1 MSEKSEFELPYHL
14 ESLVPT
20 VDQILRALDGRLYS
34 YKVET
39 EFVRVVDD
47 ERHVSS
53 ASPTAAHRFGPP
65 LELVPPTGLLPFAWL
80 YMATNEL
87 VAAWESQ
94 LVLNNHGAGNGFHIT
109 RRALD
114 SGVIAT
120 VRFTQ

>member
-1 MSEKSEFELPYHL
+1 
-14 ESLVPT
+14 
-20 VDQILRALDGRLYS
+20 
-34 YKVET
+34 
-39 EFVRVVDD
+39 
-47 ERHVSS
+47 
-53 ASPTAAHRFGPP
+53 
-65 LELVPPTGLLPFAWL
+65 
-80 YMATNEL
+80 L